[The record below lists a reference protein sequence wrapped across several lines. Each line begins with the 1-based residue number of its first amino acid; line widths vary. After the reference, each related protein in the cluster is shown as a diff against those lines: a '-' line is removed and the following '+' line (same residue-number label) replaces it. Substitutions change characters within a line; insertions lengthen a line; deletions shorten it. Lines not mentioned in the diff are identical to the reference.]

1 MLDIRPVSRECG
13 PLAARQ
19 ITNGTIREM
28 RGSPMADRGL
38 DALAK
43 RLGLRTDP
51 TIFFVSAGLMILFL
65 IVLLVFPAPIGSAFG
80 SAREWI
86 VTNLGWFFILG
97 VTVWLVF
104 LAYVALSRYGHLR
117 LGDDDDRP
125 AYGNLSWFAMLFAG
139 GIGTVLMFWG
149 VAEPISH
156 FGNPPFA
163 DVEPYSAEAAEDAM
177 SISLYDLGLHT
188 WTIFTLPGLAFGY
201 FVYRHKLPLRVSSVF
216 YPFLK
221 DRIYGPIGKTIDIFA
236 VLGTLFGLAVSLGLG
251 TSQIGAGINHLLPDV
266 ENDTWLQVGIITVL
280 TAVAVGSIVAGLDKG
295 VRRLSNINI
304 LMAVGIMLFI
314 LLAGDTVFLLR
325 QIPQSIGIYLQD
337 LTGLAFWNDAM
348 SPFTKEGGWGW
359 QGDWTVFY
367 WAWTVTWAPFMG
379 VFLARISRG
388 RTIRQFIA
396 GVLLAPT
403 LFTIVW
409 FVVFG
414 WSAMELDGIGGSGGE
429 ISAAV
434 ADDVALAMFTFF
446 EQFPAATLISGIAV
460 VVVALFFATSS
471 DSASLVV
478 DMLCVGTPDAGPTR
492 QRVFWG
498 VSEGGLAASLI
509 ILGGVTDA
517 DGLAALQQV
526 ITVIGLP
533 IFILVFVM
541 VFSLLKGLHS
551 EKRAAV
557 EAQFAGVLEKAGQGR
572 GRPKVAGMKRTRT
585 RSSESTMTAPTPA
598 VPEEEQTSDQS

>member
-1 MLDIRPVSRECG
+1 MAEKRLDT
-13 PLAARQ
+13 LAR
-19 ITNGTIREM
+19 
-28 RGSPMADRGL
+28 
-38 DALAK
+38 

-51 TIFFVSAGLMILFL
+51 TIFFVSAGLMVLFL
-65 IVLLVFPAPIGSAFG
+65 IVLLVFPTQIGGAFG
-80 SAREWI
+80 DAREWI
-86 VTNLGWFFILG
+86 VTNLGWFFIFG
-97 VTVWLVF
+97 VTIWLAF

-139 GIGTVLMFWG
+139 GIGTVLMFYG

-156 FGNPPFA
+156 FSSPAFA
-163 DVEPYSAEAAEDAM
+163 GVEPYSAEAAEDAM

-221 DRIYGPIGKTIDIFA
+221 ERIYGPIGKTIDIFA

-251 TSQIGAGINHLLPDV
+251 TSQIGAGINHLLPGI
-266 ENDTWLQVGIITVL
+266 ENSTWLRVGVITVL
-280 TAVAVGSIVAGLDKG
+280 TAVAVTSIVAGLDKG
-295 VRRLSNINI
+295 VKRLSNLNI
-304 LMAVGIMLFI
+304 LMAVGLMIFI
-314 LLAGDTVFLLR
+314 LISGETVFLLR
-325 QIPQSIGIYLQD
+325 QVPQSIGVYLQD
-337 LTGLAFWNDAM
+337 LVGLAFWNDAM

-359 QGDWTVFY
+359 QADWTVFY

-388 RTIRQFIA
+388 RTIRQFVG
-396 GVLLAPT
+396 GVLIAPT
-403 LFTIVW
+403 MFTVVW

-414 WSAMELDGIGGSGGE
+414 WSAMELDGIGGDGGE

-446 EQFPAATLISGIAV
+446 EQFPAATLVSGIAV

-478 DMLCVGTPDAGPTR
+478 DMLCIGTPDAGPVR

-498 VSEGGLAASLI
+498 VSEGALAASLI
-509 ILGGVTDA
+509 ILGGLTGA

-533 IFILVFVM
+533 IFVLVFLSM
-541 VFSLLKGLHS
+541 FSLLKALNS

-557 EAQFAGVLEKAGQGR
+557 EAQFAGVLAKQNGR
-572 GRPKVAGMKRTRT
+572 GRPKVAGIRRNRDVTPVAT
-585 RSSESTMTAPTPA
+585 PPAPPAEGEDQPASER
-598 VPEEEQTSDQS
+598 